1 MNELINQ
8 EMIIKLI
15 NTPEDERHD
24 FKQEWYKKEQKSE
37 MVRDIFSFVNT
48 VHNETCYLILG
59 VSDQQ
64 TIIGVEKDP
73 NRKNQQNM
81 IDFISHLPIA
91 NDNIPKVYVQSM
103 ELEGHKIDII
113 VIPNTNNVPV
123 YLSSKYPSRNKEGR
137 FITPG
142 QIFSRIGDVNTPV
155 NETTNFYQVQS
166 LWRKQFHLNVSIQEQ
181 YKYVLKDTDNWSY
194 TEQEENMGFIYN
206 LNPDFFIAIEND
218 DLTRQEVE
226 ALSIDQIKV
235 RMGWNYLKLKYR
247 NLTIKSLL
255 FVSLDGARYHTT
267 VPEYAFIE
275 NSVGK
280 RPYLSYYRM
289 LEDSFEYL
297 VNHMMNSS
305 PYSFTSYGSSSSEQ
319 AKNNIVIYTN
329 KEEEVEIHAKLVNK
343 YSNLAELIEPS
354 SEDIEFYSQKVKS
367 EINIETEYDKNNI
380 QYILRKRN
388 LAQLINKE
396 MLTYYS
402 DN

>member
-1 MNELINQ
+1 MNELINR

-15 NTPEDERHD
+15 NTPEDESHD
-24 FKQEWYKKEQKSE
+24 FKQEWYQKEQKAE

-64 TIIGVEKDP
+64 TIVGVEKDP

-91 NDNIPKVYVQSM
+91 NDAIPKVYVQSI
-103 ELEGHKIDII
+103 ELEGHEVDII

-123 YLSSKYPSRNKEGR
+123 YLSSKYPSRIKEGR
-137 FITPG
+137 CITPG

-155 NETTNFYQVQS
+155 NEITNFYQVQS
-166 LWRKQFHLNVSIQEQ
+166 LWRKQFHLDVSIQEQ

-206 LNPDFFIAIEND
+206 LNPDFFISIEND
-218 DLTRQEVE
+218 NLDRNKVE

-235 RMGWNYLKLKYR
+235 RMGWNQLKLKYR
-247 NLTIKSLL
+247 NLTINSMLM
-255 FVSLDGARYHTT
+255 VSIDEARYHTT
-267 VPEYAFIE
+267 VPDYAFIE
-275 NSVGK
+275 NIISN
-280 RPYLSYYRM
+280 RPFLSLSYYRM

-297 VNHMMNSS
+297 VNHMINSA
-305 PYSFTSYGSSSSEQ
+305 PKSFTSYGSYSSEKV
-319 AKNNIVIYTN
+319 KNNIVIYTSK
-329 KEEEVEIHAKLVNK
+329 KEEAEVHNKLLDR
-343 YSNLAELIEPS
+343 YTNLSELIEPS
-354 SEDIEFYSQKVKS
+354 FEEIGFFTQKVKS
-367 EINIETEYDKNNI
+367 EINIKTDYEERNI
-380 QYILRKRN
+380 RYILRQRN

-396 MLTYYS
+396 KLS
-402 DN
+402 LL